1 MNVLHAYVVCRARS
15 RERLETRAQAGAG
28 AAGRCASAM
37 TAQHVEEREQ
47 ERHLH
52 LNPLHGRAQPRPQ
65 VQVQCHRERG
75 GAPAHTN
82 SIASTLG
89 PPSCTLGATIPP
101 SCGGAAHKR
110 GAPVHTRC
118 IASTL
123 AVAVAATTPPLI
135 GLRWGATSGD
145 VRCPVCQ
152 QAQAPSDANLCRG
165 CSEKAARWSR
175 GTDVQAGRAL
185 PAALA
190 GQAAPLRSTA
200 RGRNALC
207 AALLPSGPVG
217 QSRAASRCAHMVST
231 RCSTIRTIS
240 F

>member
-1 MNVLHAYVVCRARS
+1 
-15 RERLETRAQAGAG
+15 
-28 AAGRCASAM
+28 M
-37 TAQHVEEREQ
+37 TAQHVEERD
-47 ERHLH
+47 H
-52 LNPLHGRAQPRPQ
+52 PLRGRAQPRPQ

-123 AVAVAATTPPLI
+123 AAAVVCVRSDHPPLI
-135 GLRWGATSGD
+135 GLRWEATSGD
-145 VRCPVCQ
+145 VRCPVWQ

-190 GQAAPLRSTA
+190 GQAAPVRSTA

-207 AALLPSGPVG
+207 AALLSSGPVG
-217 QSRAASRCAHMVST
+217 QSCAACRAALILFP